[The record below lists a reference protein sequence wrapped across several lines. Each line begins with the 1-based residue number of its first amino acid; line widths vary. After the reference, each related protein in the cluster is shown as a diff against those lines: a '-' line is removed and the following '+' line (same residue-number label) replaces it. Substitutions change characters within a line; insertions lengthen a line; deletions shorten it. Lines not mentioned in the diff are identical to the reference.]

1 MNSVSRNYKVKDVE
15 MLITASTIIENA
27 IANKA
32 VLQAKRSTWADPFFE
47 DLKTKIQTTT
57 ENYLGKDAA
66 KDMRQA
72 TQIVLSIQANALID
86 LAELK
91 VQIEQDFKSNPIQKT
106 EILTQLGFANYHKQA
121 QKGDQ
126 EALIN
131 LLFQFKNNL
140 TPTLSTEIVTK
151 GTAQAT
157 LDTIVQYSNTLKDA
171 NITQET
177 YKGTRK
183 EITAE
188 AITAFNLIYNQVIS
202 IAKISQNFFKTDKNK
217 QAQFSFSK
225 VATTLN
231 SSPTSKKE

>member
-1 MNSVSRNYKVKDVE
+1 
-15 MLITASTIIENA
+15 
-27 IANKA
+27 
-32 VLQAKRSTWADPFFE
+32 
-47 DLKTKIQTTT
+47 
-57 ENYLGKDAA
+57 
-66 KDMRQA
+66 MRQA
-72 TQIVLSIQANALID
+72 TQIVLSIQANAIID

-106 EILTQLGFANYHKQA
+106 EILTQLGFSNHHKQA

-140 TPTLSTEIVTK
+140 TATLSTEIVTK

-157 LDTIVQYSNTLKDA
+157 LDTVVQYANTLKNA

-188 AITAFNLIYNQVIS
+188 AITAFNQIYNQVIS

-225 VATTLN
+225 VVTTLN
-231 SSPTSKKE
+231 SHT

>member
-1 MNSVSRNYKVKDVE
+1 MQLQTK
-15 MLITASTIIENA
+15 LF
-27 IANKA
+27 
-32 VLQAKRSTWADPFFE
+32 LQAKRSTWADPFFE
-47 DLKTKIQTTT
+47 DLKTNIQTTT
-57 ENYLGKDAA
+57 KTYLGKDAA

-72 TQIVLSIQANALID
+72 TQIVLSIQANALTD

-91 VQIEQDFKSNPIQKT
+91 VQIEQDFKNNPIQKS
-106 EILTQLGFANYHKQA
+106 EILTQLGFSNYHKSA

-131 LLFQFKNNL
+131 FLFQFKNNL
-140 TPTLSTEIVTK
+140 TPILSTLIVTK
-151 GTAQAT
+151 GTAQTT
-157 LDTIVQYSNTLKDA
+157 LNTIVQYADTLKDA

-188 AITAFNLIYNQVIS
+188 AISAFNLIYNQVIS

-225 VATTLN
+225 VSATLN
-231 SSPTSKKE
+231 SSTTSKKE